1 MLIFNLGGINPADNP
16 SSSGGIS
23 AGGIVGI
30 VLAILIVLVLGLV
43 VYKFTCSG
51 TKSTSSFTPSWTSK
65 KKTAPT
71 TNTSVGFD
79 NPMALGNVSYY
90 LKYSIVII
98 IYSIFFFCRA
108 QHNNFINLIAANRM
122 LF

>member
-90 LKYSIVII
+90 LKYFTVLWLLFIQS
-98 IYSIFFFCRA
+98 FFFA
-108 QHNNFINLIAANRM
+108 ELSIITSSIW
-122 LF
+122 